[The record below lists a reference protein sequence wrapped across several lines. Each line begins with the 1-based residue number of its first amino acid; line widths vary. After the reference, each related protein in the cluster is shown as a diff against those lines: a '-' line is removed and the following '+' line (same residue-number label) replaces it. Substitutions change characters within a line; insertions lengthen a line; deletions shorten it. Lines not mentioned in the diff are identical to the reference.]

1 MGVYT
6 KNRAFR
12 LPTPET
18 PLPLAKL
25 VPMLCLE
32 DIDEAMF
39 WEQGS
44 AAGAD
49 GLVLWGY
56 EPSDED
62 QQAFQEYWANDFCPL
77 FSARATAQTK
87 MATTA

>member
-1 MGVYT
+1 MNAAANAAAPLVLAYT
-6 KNRAFR
+6 WHRYHDDDESF
-12 LPTPET
+12 
-18 PLPLAKL
+18 
-25 VPMLCLE
+25 LE